1 MRILITGG
9 TGQDGS
15 YLSEQLSSRGW
26 SVHTFDRRPLEDGSS
41 GTHRHVGSIDDADSV
56 NRLVEEVSPDFIF
69 NLASISSVAASWA
82 DPVATA
88 QTNGVAAISL
98 LEAAWRLQ
106 ERTGRLVRVVQASSA
121 EIFGAAREVPQ
132 DETTPIHP
140 SSPYGAA
147 KAFAHLSVGVYRARG
162 LHASSAILYNH
173 ESPRRPPTFVTRK
186 ITLGVAQIAAGLS
199 DSLQLGNLDAERDWG
214 WAPDYVDAL
223 VRMAEADE
231 ADDFVIATGV
241 SKSVRDFVASAFD
254 AVGIDDWSRF
264 VSTDPSQIRPVDAPV
279 LRGDASKAKATLGW
293 EPSVT
298 FEQMIERMVQH
309 DQRLVAGRP

>member
-1 MRILITGG
+1 MRILVTGG

-26 SVHTFDRRPLEDGSS
+26 SVHTFDRRPVEGGPSS
-41 GTHRHVGSIDDADSV
+41 THRHVGSIDDAASV
-56 NRLVEEVSPDFIF
+56 NRLVEEVSPDIIF

-121 EIFGAAREVPQ
+121 EIFGSTRVVPQ
-132 DETTPIHP
+132 DETTPVRP

-186 ITLGVAQIAAGLS
+186 ITLGVAQILAGLS
-199 DSLQLGNLDAERDWG
+199 DSLPLGNLDAERDWG

-223 VRMAEADE
+223 VRMAEADV

-241 SKSVRDFVASAFD
+241 SKSVRDFVTAAFD

-293 EPSVT
+293 APSVT

-309 DQRLVAGRP
+309 DQRLLSARP